1 MDLNNR
7 ISAFV
12 SLGEKLSKISVDTD
26 ESLFASVRSN
36 NAWFTIDSVQ
46 KSIDGIVSLLEEKS
60 LRAFVDKYV
69 IHNDSKK
76 TIGLILAG
84 NLPAVGFH
92 DIFMVLL
99 SGGKVKIKLSSEDRF
114 LLPHILLMLP
124 EELRSNI
131 NLIDKLELDSVDAVI
146 ATGSNNTSRYFE
158 SYFASKPNIIRK
170 NRTSCA
176 VITGKETDE
185 EIKALGEDVFSYY
198 GKGCRNVT
206 KLFVPLDY
214 SFQHILDVLSE
225 TYSEVI
231 YNSKYSNNYDYYKS
245 IYLVNR
251 EAHLDTGFLI
261 LKENSGW
268 GAPLSVLYYEKY
280 ESEEA
285 LKVKLTAEK
294 DQIQCIVGKDYIPFG
309 EAQRPKIDDFA
320 DGTDTMAFLLTL

>member
-12 SLGEKLSKISVDTD
+12 SLGEKISKITVGTD

-46 KSIDGIVSLLEEKS
+46 KSIDGIVSLLEDKA
-60 LRAFVDKYV
+60 LKAFVDNYV
-69 IHNDSKK
+69 IQNDSKK

-84 NLPAVGFH
+84 NLPGVGFH

-99 SGGKVKIKLSSEDRF
+99 SGGKVKIKLSSDDRI

-124 EELRSNI
+124 DELKANI
-131 NLIDKLELDSVDAVI
+131 NLIDKLDLESVDAVI

-158 SYFASKPNIIRK
+158 TYFASKPNIIRK

-176 VITGKETDE
+176 VITGNETDE
-185 EIKALGEDVFSYY
+185 QITALGQDIFNYY

-206 KLFVPLDY
+206 KLFVPADY

-231 YNSKYSNNYDYYKS
+231 HNSKYSNNYDYYKS

-251 EAHLDTGFLI
+251 EEHLDTGFLI

-280 ESEEA
+280 DNEGA
-285 LKVKLTAEK
+285 LKEKLAAEQ
-294 DQIQCIVGKDYIPFG
+294 DQIQCVVGERYIPFG

-320 DGTDTMAFLLTL
+320 DSIDTMKFLLSL

>member
-7 ISAFV
+7 VSAFV
-12 SLGEKLSKISVDTD
+12 SLGEKLSKISVETD

-46 KSIDGIVSLLEEKS
+46 KSIDGIVSLLEEKALKS
-60 LRAFVDKYV
+60 FVKNYV
-69 IHNDSKK
+69 IQNDSKK

-84 NLPAVGFH
+84 NLPGVGFH

-99 SGGKVKIKLSSEDRF
+99 SGGKVKIKLSSEDRV

-124 EELRSNI
+124 EELKANI
-131 NLIDKLELDSVDAVI
+131 NLIDKLDLEVVDAVI

-158 SYFASKPNIIRK
+158 TYFASKPNIIRK

-176 VITGKETDE
+176 VITGRETE
-185 EIKALGEDVFSYY
+185 EQINALGEDIFNYY

-206 KLFVPLDY
+206 KLFVPSDY

-231 YNSKYSNNYDYYKS
+231 HNSKYSNNYDYYKS

-251 EAHLDTGFLI
+251 EEHLDTGFLI

-280 ESEEA
+280 DNEDG
-285 LKVKLTAEK
+285 LKEKLAAEQ
-294 DQIQCIVGKDYIPFG
+294 DQIQCVVGDNYIPFG

-320 DGTDTMAFLLTL
+320 DGLDTMKFLLNL